1 MKAAILNFENNITE
15 NKILILG
22 DMYELGDFSNNEHQ
36 NMIDF
41 IEDKDFMKVYLVGD
55 IFYNCK
61 TKSKYF
67 EKFKS
72 TEEMSQSVILKDFKS
87 TNILIKG
94 SRGIRLEKLIT
105 S

>member
-1 MKAAILNFENNITE
+1 
-15 NKILILG
+15 
-22 DMYELGDFSNNEHQ
+22 MYELGDFSNNEHQ

-72 TEEMSQSVILKDFKS
+72 AEEMSKSVIFQDFNS

-94 SRGIRLEKLIT
+94 SRGLGLENLIT

>member
-1 MKAAILNFENNITE
+1 
-15 NKILILG
+15 
-22 DMYELGDFSNNEHQ
+22 
-36 NMIDF
+36 
-41 IEDKDFMKVYLVGD
+41 MKVYLVGD

-67 EKFKS
+67 ERFKS
-72 TEEMSQSVILKDFKS
+72 TEEMLKSVILQDFNS

-94 SRGIRLEKLIT
+94 SRGLGLENLIT